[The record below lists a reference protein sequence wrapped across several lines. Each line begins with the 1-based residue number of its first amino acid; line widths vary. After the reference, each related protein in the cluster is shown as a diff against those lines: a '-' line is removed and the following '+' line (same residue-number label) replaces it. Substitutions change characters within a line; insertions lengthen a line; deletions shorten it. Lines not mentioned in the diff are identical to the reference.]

1 MSEQVTPDRPTN
13 SASKQSGRFRRG
25 VSGNPAGRAA
35 GSRNRASLVADAL
48 ADGELEGIVKKVIAD
63 AKAGDAK
70 AREIVLARAWP
81 PRKGRRVQ
89 LDLPEVKS
97 AADITSAMS
106 AVTRA
111 VAKGEITPDEG
122 QAVAAILESQR
133 KAIELAD
140 IERRVT
146 ALEARKEK
154 P

>member
-1 MSEQVTPDRPTN
+1 VSEQIIHDTSGKSDTKP
-13 SASKQSGRFRRG
+13 SGRFRRG
-25 VSGNPAGRAA
+25 VSGNPGGRPA

-48 ADGELEGIVKKVIAD
+48 ADGELEGIVKQVIED

-81 PRKGRRVQ
+81 ARKSRRVQ
-89 LDLPEVKS
+89 LDLPDVKS
-97 AADITSAMS
+97 AEDIASAMG

-111 VAKGEITPDEG
+111 VAEGEITPDEG

-140 IERRVT
+140 IERRVA

-154 P
+154 R